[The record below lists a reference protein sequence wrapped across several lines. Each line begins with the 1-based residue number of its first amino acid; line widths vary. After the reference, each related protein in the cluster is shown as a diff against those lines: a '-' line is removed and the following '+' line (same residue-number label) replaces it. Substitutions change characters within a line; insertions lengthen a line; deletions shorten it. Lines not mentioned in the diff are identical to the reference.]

1 MVRYLMF
8 FLFVSASPLKTGC
21 SLLFS
26 KHVMIVRTR
35 ESRHHS
41 FTCIQINSFSVSR
54 IFITFSSLGCA
65 FFSLSF
71 FPIEFLLKDR
81 YETTPDRLYKRKSL
95 NLTQLVVLGWTK
107 ICQIFNTVH
116 VLVLFFCFLRGPETW
131 LRKPGSVH
139 ISHTGSEPCVF

>member
-1 MVRYLMF
+1 
-8 FLFVSASPLKTGC
+8 
-21 SLLFS
+21 
-26 KHVMIVRTR
+26 
-35 ESRHHS
+35 
-41 FTCIQINSFSVSR
+41 
-54 IFITFSSLGCA
+54 
-65 FFSLSF
+65 
-71 FPIEFLLKDR
+71 LKDR

-139 ISHTGSEPCVF
+139 ISHTGSEPCVSLVFKALHDTAPQVLKIAVEIMLYDSG